1 MRRVSLVVPVLAL
14 ALGWSGGTQAFAQG
28 TKTARG
34 TVTAMAGDSITV
46 KVKNQDMKFSVDDK
60 TEVIAPGGSHKTA
73 AAQKAG
79 ASGAKLGEVIKTG
92 QDVEVQYHDMGGTM
106 HAASIRA
113 IASAGGGSMS
123 SDKPSTMHATGTVK
137 SVTADSVVV
146 TGSDGKDMTFS
157 VDAKTTIE
165 GTGLSHKSKSSGGKL
180 SITDA
185 IGMGDSVAV
194 AYHDMGGSMHAAD
207 IRVTAKAKN

>member
-34 TVTAMAGDSITV
+34 TVTAMAGDSVTV
-46 KVKNQDMKFSVDDK
+46 KVKSQDMKFTVDDK

-73 AAQKAG
+73 AAQN
-79 ASGAKLGEVIKTG
+79 SGAAGPKLGDVIKTG

-113 IASAGGGSMS
+113 ISSAGGGSTS
-123 SDKPSTMHATGTVK
+123 SDKPAAMHATGTVK
-137 SVTADSVVV
+137 SVAADSVTV
-146 TGSDGKDMTFS
+146 TAAGGKDMTFA
-157 VDAKTTIE
+157 VDSKTRIE
-165 GTGLSHKSKSSGGKL
+165 GTGLSHKSQGSGGKL
-180 SITDA
+180 SVTDA
-185 IGMGDSVAV
+185 VGTGDSVAV
-194 AYHDMGGSMHAAD
+194 TYHDMGGTMHAAD
-207 IRVTAKAKN
+207 IRVTSKAKK